1 MKKKYIAVFLLFL
14 LFLTEIY
21 AENSTAGRD
30 LLKTGLENYKSG
42 DYGNAILKFRDVVL
56 NPANEKFFDAAYYY
70 IARCYM
76 AQNNYSKAQTNL
88 EFFIQNF
95 PDSTFY
101 SEAVYQ
107 KGRLLFLQ
115 KDYENAILALYSYI
129 KTYPDKLY
137 VANSYFWI
145 AESLYA
151 LGHFKEAKK
160 IYSHI
165 INKYP
170 SSYKVEASKYKLS
183 LIDLQLHKEELL
195 KLLRLSHE
203 EYLKAI
209 DNFRVKEKTY
219 EQAIAGYQRKLLA
232 ATNDDTKQLL
242 EELNKEISSKDAQI
256 ASLSRQIAD
265 LKKNADAKTSE
276 AAVPAEATVAV
287 SSGNNESYDSTVT
300 QLLNLKNEA
309 VDLKLFYINW
319 LSSNTGDK

>member
-1 MKKKYIAVFLLFL
+1 MNKKYIAVFLLFL
-14 LFLTEIY
+14 LFLAEIH
-21 AENSTAGRD
+21 AEDSSGGRD
-30 LLKTGLENYKSG
+30 LLKTGLENFKSG
-42 DYGNAILKFRDVVL
+42 DYGNAILNFRDVVL
-56 NPANEKFFDAAYYY
+56 NPVNEKFFDAAYYY

-76 AQNNYSKAQTNL
+76 AQGNYSKAQTNL

-115 KDYENAILALYSYI
+115 KDYENAILALYNYI

-145 AESLYA
+145 AESLYS
-151 LGHFKEAKK
+151 LGHFSEAKK

-165 INKYP
+165 ITQYP

-219 EQAIAGYQRKLLA
+219 EQAISSYQRKLLA
-232 ATNDDTKQLL
+232 ATSNDTKQLL
-242 EELNKEISSKDAQI
+242 EELTKEISSKDAQI
-256 ASLSRQIAD
+256 ASLSREID
-265 LKKNADAKTSE
+265 GLKKNADAKTSE
-276 AAVPAEATVAV
+276 TAVPAESTAAV
-287 SSGNNESYDSTVT
+287 SSVVT

-309 VDLKLFYINW
+309 VNLKLFYINW